1 MRQCLNPLNGET
13 PREKP
18 GGQYIVILTTL
29 SEYQTS
35 LRQAVLTSLR
45 LI

>member
-1 MRQCLNPLNGET
+1 MHRCLNRLNGKT

-18 GGQYIVILTTL
+18 GGELIMILTTL
-29 SEYQTS
+29 AEYQTS